1 MATIVGG
8 IGTTH
13 VPSIGKAIAEKKQ
26 NDPYWRPFFK
36 GFDYVHYW
44 LARTKPDVAVV
55 FYNDHGLNFFLD
67 KLPTFA
73 VGASAEYRSED
84 EGWGIPVSRPVP
96 GDADMSWHLINTLVA
111 DEFDVTMCQDMLID
125 HAVTIP
131 MALMWP
137 SAASSDRPWPVK
149 IVPVEINTV
158 QHPLPSMARCLKL
171 GRSIGRALETY
182 PRDLRVAIVGTG
194 GLSHQLDGT
203 RAGFVNKEFDALCL
217 DKIVAEPEAQRSAVR
232 RNRTIGPVVASDR
245 RRKHR
250 HFDDA
255 LPHRTVV
262 ELNGHAIGRIERALV
277 PSRHPDVTRIVDPGT
292 RRNAGFVYKV
302 QFPIG
307 LRQIGERRRRGEA
320 QPHTLEL
327 TREIKDLRGCAG
339 QTRRQDSRG
348 ANKRHRPRS
357 HRPASLKMN
366 V

>member
-96 GDADMSWHLINTLVA
+96 GDADLSWHLINTLVA

-171 GRSIGRALETY
+171 GRSIGRALESY

-217 DKIVAEPEAQRSAVR
+217 DKIVAEPEALTRYSIHELVELSGSQGVEFLNWMAMRGALTGQVSELN
-232 RNRTIGPVVASDR
+232 RNYHIPVSNTA
-245 RRKHR
+245 
-250 HFDDA
+250 A
-255 LPHRTVV
+255 ATVV
-262 ELNGHAIGRIERALV
+262 YDNQAAVERKA
-277 PSRHPDVTRIVDPGT
+277 
-292 RRNAGFVYKV
+292 A
-302 QFPIG
+302 
-307 LRQIGERRRRGEA
+307 
-320 QPHTLEL
+320 
-327 TREIKDLRGCAG
+327 
-339 QTRRQDSRG
+339 
-348 ANKRHRPRS
+348 
-357 HRPASLKMN
+357 
-366 V
+366 

>member
-13 VPSIGKAIAEKKQ
+13 VPSIGKAIAEGKQ
-26 NDPYWRPFFK
+26 GDPYWKPFFR
-36 GFDYVHYW
+36 GFDYVHDW

-67 KLPTFA
+67 KLPTFS

-96 GDADMSWHLINTLVA
+96 GDADLSWHLINTLVA

-182 PRDLRVAIVGTG
+182 PRDLRVAVVGTG

-203 RAGFVNKEFDALCL
+203 RAGFVNKDFDALCL
-217 DKIVAEPEAQRSAVR
+217 DKIVAEPEALARYSIHELVELSGSQGVEFLNWMAMRGALTGRVSELN
-232 RNRTIGPVVASDR
+232 RNYHIPVSNTA
-245 RRKHR
+245 
-250 HFDDA
+250 A
-255 LPHRTVV
+255 ATVV
-262 ELNGHAIGRIERALV
+262 YDNQPGRERQA
-277 PSRHPDVTRIVDPGT
+277 
-292 RRNAGFVYKV
+292 A
-302 QFPIG
+302 
-307 LRQIGERRRRGEA
+307 
-320 QPHTLEL
+320 
-327 TREIKDLRGCAG
+327 
-339 QTRRQDSRG
+339 
-348 ANKRHRPRS
+348 
-357 HRPASLKMN
+357 
-366 V
+366 